1 MVVSGDDTEAEHD
14 NWSPEILLKVI
25 NLNTRL
31 PLHLDNPPWRLPS
44 NHQLAT
50 QVNRLLGMNIMYQKV
65 QARNPNSF
73 FRTKCVVPILH
84 YSKNY
89 WQSLS

>member
-50 QVNRLLGMNIMYQKV
+50 QVNRLLGMNILYQKV

-73 FRTKCVVPILH
+73 FRTKSAVPILH